1 MSMNSVRVDTDLMA
15 YLPVWYK
22 EIEEYQQIIAAEKA
36 QAVTLLSNMTAV
48 KGNFFFATMNEG
60 AVAEWESV
68 LGIIPNPATETLE
81 FRRMRLI
88 NRLSTK
94 PPFSIRFLRQKLD
107 ELIGAGNYVLTVDG
121 SAYTI
126 YIEASASN
134 QGYAIEVA
142 RTINAIKPAH
152 IVYVL
157 TPFLQDSILMNE
169 AVYGSAVIYN
179 YRLGSWGLGLSPFTS
194 QGEEREYKMAA
205 TPSVQEDLL
214 NETAEGIIA
223 NIAKA
228 RINGSSVISGL
239 TKSRSGSVVT
249 VSYPVTTAVTSLV
262 TKIEFLDADDNV
274 LTLSNVYV
282 PIAQATTMKHI
293 IAVQEGV
300 NGN

>member
-60 AVAEWESV
+60 AVAEWERV

-107 ELIGAGNYVLTVDG
+107 ELIGEGNYVLTVDG

-157 TPFLQDSILMNE
+157 TPFLQDSILMSE
-169 AVYGSAVIYN
+169 AVYGSAITYH
-179 YRLGSWGLGLSPFTS
+179 YRLGSWGLGINPFTS

-205 TPSVQEDLL
+205 TPSVQENLL
-214 NETAEGIIA
+214 NGTAESVVDSIA
-223 NIAKA
+223 SA
-228 RINGSSVISGL
+228 RINGSVVISNL
-239 TKSRSGSVVT
+239 TKTRNGNTVTITYSVN
-249 VSYPVTTAVTSLV
+249 SAVTSLV
-262 TKIEFLDADDNV
+262 TQIEFLDANSNV
-274 LTLSNVYV
+274 LTLANVYV
-282 PIAQATTMKHI
+282 PIVQATTMKHI
-293 IAVQEGV
+293 ILVQEGV

>member
-1 MSMNSVRVDTDLMA
+1 MNSVRVDTDLMA

-60 AVAEWESV
+60 AVAEWERV

-228 RINGSSVISGL
+228 RINGSSIISDL

-282 PIAQATTMKHI
+282 PIAQTTTMKHLI
-293 IAVQEGV
+293 SVQEGV

>member
-1 MSMNSVRVDTDLMA
+1 MNSVRVDTDLMA

-60 AVAEWESV
+60 AVAEWERV

-228 RINGSSVISGL
+228 RINGSSVISDL

-282 PIAQATTMKHI
+282 PIAQTTTMKHLI
-293 IAVQEGV
+293 SVQEGV

>member
-1 MSMNSVRVDTDLMA
+1 MNNVRVDTNIEN
-15 YLPVWYK
+15 YLPDWYK
-22 EIEEYQQIIAAEKA
+22 PIEDFQQIIAAEKG
-36 QAVTLLSNMTAV
+36 QLITMLSDMTAV
-48 KGNFFFATMNEG
+48 KGNFFFATMDEG
-60 AVAEWESV
+60 AVSEWENI
-68 LGIIPNPATETLE
+68 LGIVPDLSTETLE
-81 FRRMRLI
+81 FRRLRLI

-228 RINGSSVISGL
+228 RINGSSIISGL
-239 TKSRSGSVVT
+239 TKLRSGSVVT

-282 PIAQATTMKHI
+282 PIAQTTTMKHLI
-293 IAVQEGV
+293 SVQEGV

>member
-15 YLPVWYK
+15 YLPDWYK

-60 AVAEWESV
+60 AVAEWERV

-94 PPFSIRFLRQKLD
+94 PPFSVRFLRQKLD
-107 ELIGAGNYVLTVDG
+107 ELIGAGNYVLTVEG

-228 RINGSSVISGL
+228 RINGSSIISGL

-282 PIAQATTMKHI
+282 PIAQTTTMKHLI
-293 IAVQEGV
+293 SVQEGV

>member
-1 MSMNSVRVDTDLMA
+1 MNSVRVDTDLMA
-15 YLPVWYK
+15 YLPDWYK

-60 AVAEWESV
+60 AVAEWERV

-228 RINGSSVISGL
+228 RINGSSVISDL

-282 PIAQATTMKHI
+282 PIAQTTTMKHLI
-293 IAVQEGV
+293 SVQEGV

>member
-1 MSMNSVRVDTDLMA
+1 MNSVRVDTDLMA
-15 YLPVWYK
+15 YLPDWYK

-60 AVAEWESV
+60 AVAEWERV

-228 RINGSSVISGL
+228 RINGSSIISGL

-282 PIAQATTMKHI
+282 PIAQTTTMKHLI
-293 IAVQEGV
+293 SVQEGV

>member
-1 MSMNSVRVDTDLMA
+1 MNSVRVDTDLMA
-15 YLPVWYK
+15 YLPDWYK

-60 AVAEWESV
+60 AVAEWERV

-107 ELIGAGNYVLTVDG
+107 ELIGEGNYVLTVDG

-228 RINGSSVISGL
+228 RINGSSVISDL

-249 VSYPVTTAVTSLV
+249 ISYPVTTAVTSLV
-262 TKIEFLDADDNV
+262 TMIEFLDADDNV

-282 PIAQATTMKHI
+282 PIAQTTTMKHLI
-293 IAVQEGV
+293 SVQEGV

>member
-1 MSMNSVRVDTDLMA
+1 MNSVRVDTDLMA
-15 YLPVWYK
+15 YLPDWYK
-22 EIEEYQQIIAAEKA
+22 DIEEYQQIIAAEKA
-36 QAVTLLSNMTAV
+36 QAVILLSNMTAV

-60 AVAEWESV
+60 AVAEWERV

-107 ELIGAGNYVLTVDG
+107 ELIGEGNYVLTVDG

-157 TPFLQDSILMNE
+157 TPFLQDSILMSE
-169 AVYGSAVIYN
+169 VVYGSAITYH

-228 RINGSSVISGL
+228 RINGSSIISDL

-282 PIAQATTMKHI
+282 PIAQTTTMKHLI
-293 IAVQEGV
+293 SVQEGV

>member
-15 YLPVWYK
+15 YLPDWYK

-60 AVAEWESV
+60 AVAEWERV

-107 ELIGAGNYVLTVDG
+107 ELIGEGNYVLTVDG

-228 RINGSSVISGL
+228 RINGSSVISDL

-249 VSYPVTTAVTSLV
+249 ISYPVTTAVTSLV
-262 TKIEFLDADDNV
+262 TMIEFLDADDNV

-282 PIAQATTMKHI
+282 PIAQTTTMKHLI
-293 IAVQEGV
+293 SVQEGV

>member
-60 AVAEWESV
+60 AVAEWERV

-228 RINGSSVISGL
+228 RINGSSVISDL

-282 PIAQATTMKHI
+282 PIAQTTTMKHLI
-293 IAVQEGV
+293 SVQEGV

>member
-1 MSMNSVRVDTDLMA
+1 MNSVRVDTDLMA

-60 AVAEWESV
+60 AVAEWERV

-107 ELIGAGNYVLTVDG
+107 ELIGEGNYVLTVDG

-228 RINGSSVISGL
+228 RINGSSVISDL

-249 VSYPVTTAVTSLV
+249 ISYPVTTAVTSLV

-282 PIAQATTMKHI
+282 PIAQTTTMKHLI
-293 IAVQEGV
+293 SVQEGV

>member
-1 MSMNSVRVDTDLMA
+1 MSMNSVRVDTDLMV
-15 YLPVWYK
+15 YLPDWYK

-60 AVAEWESV
+60 AVAEWERV

-228 RINGSSVISGL
+228 RINGSSIISDL

-282 PIAQATTMKHI
+282 PIAQATTMKHLI
-293 IAVQEGV
+293 SVQEGV

>member
-15 YLPVWYK
+15 YLPDWYK

-60 AVAEWESV
+60 AVAEWERV

-228 RINGSSVISGL
+228 RINGSSIISGL

-282 PIAQATTMKHI
+282 PIAQTTTMKHLI
-293 IAVQEGV
+293 SVQEGV